1 MEKMEKL
8 NIETEQLR
16 DQMQTKLPDIPMLRW
31 EHSSA
36 PPAAPRNLEPGSM
49 AFRVGDCTVRV
60 RLEAPVIKAEW
71 SPAMPKHLTKKEWKQ
86 YRDGRDAFTKQ
97 IARTGRAMTVEI

>member
-1 MEKMEKL
+1 MEKL
-8 NIETEQLR
+8 NIETELLR
-16 DQMQTKLPDIPMLRW
+16 GQMQTKLPDIPMLRW

-36 PPAAPRNLEPGSM
+36 SPAAPRELEPGSM
-49 AFRVGDCTVRV
+49 AFRVGDCTVHV
-60 RLEAPVIKAEW
+60 RLETPVIKAEW

-97 IARTGRAMTVEI
+97 IAQTGRAMTVEI